1 MSLRC
6 GRAAVVVLLLVVLSL
21 SAGSLSK
28 PTINS
33 FDSKLQSVVN
43 QGQTEGDVQQGEPMS
58 KTSWPELVGATGL
71 EAKDVIERE
80 SPNKL
85 SIFIVFEDAIVTMD
99 YNPLRVRIYVNKE
112 AKVVRPPMVG

>member
-1 MSLRC
+1 
-6 GRAAVVVLLLVVLSL
+6 
-21 SAGSLSK
+21 
-28 PTINS
+28 
-33 FDSKLQSVVN
+33 
-43 QGQTEGDVQQGEPMS
+43 MS

-71 EAKDVIERE
+71 EAKHVIETE

-85 SIFIVFEDAIVTMD
+85 SIFIVPEDAIVTMD